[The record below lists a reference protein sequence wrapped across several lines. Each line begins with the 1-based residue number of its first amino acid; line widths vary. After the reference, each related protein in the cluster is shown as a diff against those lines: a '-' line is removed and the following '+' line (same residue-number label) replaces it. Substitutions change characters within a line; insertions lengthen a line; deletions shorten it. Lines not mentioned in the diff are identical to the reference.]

1 MVTKGEGKT
10 SGEIVPVIVR
20 RSGRYPLAAYRA
32 AVAMGLLAPL
42 THALFALWGGQFAWT
57 FGAILLGFALGRL
70 VPWIER
76 LFTLPSE
83 LTEQVQ
89 EKAVDAFVE
98 NQVFATKQRTGVLLY
113 ISVFEHRVTVLADQ
127 GIFGR
132 AEPGVWNDVCAT
144 VTSGIRS
151 GQPTEGIVAAIGK
164 LAELLE
170 RLGNKAG
177 DENPDELPNKVRGDL
192 E

>member
-1 MVTKGEGKT
+1 M
-10 SGEIVPVIVR
+10 IVR

-32 AVAMGLLAPL
+32 AVAAGLIAPL
-42 THALFALWGGQFAWT
+42 THALFGLWGGQFAWT
-57 FGAILLGFALGRL
+57 FGAILFGFALGRM

-76 LFTLPSE
+76 FFSLPSE

-98 NQVFATKQRTGVLLY
+98 NQVFATKHRTGVLLY
-113 ISVFEHRVTVLADQ
+113 ISLFEHRVTVLADQ

-132 AEPGVWNDVCAT
+132 AEPGVWNDVCST
-144 VTSGIRS
+144 VTKGIRA
-151 GQPTEGIVAAIGK
+151 GQGTEGIVAAISK

-177 DENPDELPNKVRGDL
+177 DENPNELPNKVRGDL